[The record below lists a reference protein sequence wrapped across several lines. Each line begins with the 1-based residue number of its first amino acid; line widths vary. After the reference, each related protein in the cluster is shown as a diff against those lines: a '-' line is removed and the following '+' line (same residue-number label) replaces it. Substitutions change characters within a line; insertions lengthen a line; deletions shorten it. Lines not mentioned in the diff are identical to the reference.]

1 MNGTKMLQINSPTED
16 IKNGTING
24 TINGTTTLNNNLKDH
39 VIETPFRRNSGDP
52 KRCSRASLRQLPRK
66 PSTSTIKSRGG
77 WGNKWGKS

>member
-16 IKNGTING
+16 IKNGTINS
-24 TINGTTTLNNNLKDH
+24 ITTLNNNLKDH

-66 PSTSTIKSRGG
+66 LSTSTIKSRGG